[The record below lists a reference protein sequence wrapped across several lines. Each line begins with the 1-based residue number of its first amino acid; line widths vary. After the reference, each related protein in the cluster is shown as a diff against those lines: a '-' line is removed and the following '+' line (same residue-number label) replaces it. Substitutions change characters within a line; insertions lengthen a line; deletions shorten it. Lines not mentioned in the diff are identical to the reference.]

1 MQVIAEHQTLSLRL
15 AEQKRSGKTVA
26 LVPTMGNLHN
36 GHLTLVKKA
45 KQKADIVVVSIF
57 VNPLQFGANEDLD
70 KYPKTLQQDQQKL
83 QALGVDFLFTPSAQ
97 SIYPHGLAQ
106 HSQVQVPELGAF
118 HCGASRPGHF
128 NGVSTVVTILFN
140 ICQPDIAVFGEKDF
154 QQLAI
159 IRKMTADLCLPI
171 TIESVCTERDV
182 DGLALSSR
190 NQYLDNAQ
198 RALAPKLY
206 AVLQQ
211 AKKAIIAQ
219 QSIANVHQQSI
230 DTLQEYGFDIDYFNI
245 ANASTL
251 APADHTDKSLVLL
264 AAVKLGQT
272 RLIDNIS
279 FSLNP

>member
-1 MQVIAEHQTLSLRL
+1 MHVIAEHQTLSAQLRQ
-15 AEQKRSGKTVA
+15 QKLNGKTIA

-36 GHLTLVKKA
+36 GHLALVKKA
-45 KQKADIVVVSIF
+45 KQAADVVVVSIF
-57 VNPLQFGANEDLD
+57 VNPLQFAANEDLD
-70 KYPKTLQQDQQKL
+70 KYPKTLAEDKAKL
-83 QALGVDFLFTPSAQ
+83 EALAVDFLFTPNTDN
-97 SIYPHGLAQ
+97 IYPDGLAQ
-106 HSQVQVPELGAF
+106 HSQVQVPSLGEF

-159 IRKMTADLCLPI
+159 IKKMVADLCMPI
-171 TIESVCTERDV
+171 DIQSVATARGE

-190 NQYLDNAQ
+190 NQYLSNAQ
-198 RALAPKLY
+198 RAIAPKLY
-206 AVLQQ
+206 HVLQQ
-211 AKKAIIAQ
+211 AKEAICQQ
-219 QSIANVHQQSI
+219 QSFTDTHQHSI
-230 DTLQEYGFDIDYFNI
+230 TKLQEYGFEIDYFNI
-245 ANASTL
+245 ANAKTL
-251 APADHTDKSLVLL
+251 APAGNNDKHLVLL